1 MENLSQSYAKSSV
14 SNKATSSTALENVY
28 RSLGQRLDEYPES
41 RCNSQQR
48 CVDLVKG
55 GNSFYVSVIIKDGF
69 ICFLKVY
76 FDFYY
81 ILKYSLK
88 LICRSPEQL
97 LLI

>member
-55 GNSFYVSVIIKDGF
+55 GNSVYVRVKMKNVF
-69 ICFLKVY
+69 MFR
-76 FDFYY
+76 
-81 ILKYSLK
+81 ILFS
-88 LICRSPEQL
+88 IQF
-97 LLI
+97 